1 MCPASV
7 WSAFVRLSPC
17 RRILLIEGKRIEAEY
32 ETAKTTYDR
41 ACEISQTILDT
52 WGRVESMQ
60 TQEIRLLLAQELG
73 VISQKACGLIHQT
86 IMKALAGCGLSL
98 KNMDVGH
105 GGPGAARDREVSL
118 LQYPSRAQKLSEWL
132 DHAVWV
138 CPAGE

>member
-32 ETAKTTYDR
+32 ETAQKTYNQ
-41 ACEISQTILDT
+41 ACEISQTVLDT

-60 TQEIRLLLAQELG
+60 TEEIRTLLERELG

-86 IMKALAGCGLSL
+86 IKKALADCGLTL
-98 KNMDVGH
+98 EDMHVGD
-105 GGPGAARDREVSL
+105 GGPGAARDRGVSV
-118 LQYPSRAQKLSEWL
+118 LQYPIWAQN
-132 DHAVWV
+132 
-138 CPAGE
+138 